1 MRHVFI
7 IRFIRVIRVLFVF
20 VEFTLSLNLRLHYI
34 SSKKNLRKIE
44 CLTTLDFQKTNYLK
58 TNLLKQIKS
67 YP

>member
-1 MRHVFI
+1 MFV
-7 IRFIRVIRVLFVF
+7 IRSIRVIRVLFVF
-20 VEFTLSLNLRLHYI
+20 VESMFSLNLRLHYI

-58 TNLLKQIKS
+58 TNLLKQITS